1 MNDTL
6 IREWSRELATRVL
19 NDAGLSP
26 EQQVERAFRIVF
38 TRAPRDEERQAVLD
52 FLNKQ
57 AAEISGPTARTAAFV
72 DFCQALLNS
81 NEFLYVN

>member
-1 MNDTL
+1 VKWFSAESAQDKGQPLVGMNDTL

-38 TRAPRDEERQAVLD
+38 TRAPGTKNARP
-52 FLNKQ
+52 FS
-57 AAEISGPTARTAAFV
+57 IS
-72 DFCQALLNS
+72 
-81 NEFLYVN
+81 